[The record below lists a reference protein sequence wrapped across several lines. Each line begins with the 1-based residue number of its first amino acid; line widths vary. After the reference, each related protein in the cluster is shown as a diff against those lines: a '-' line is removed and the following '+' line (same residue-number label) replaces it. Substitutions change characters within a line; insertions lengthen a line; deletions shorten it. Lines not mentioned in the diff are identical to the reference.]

1 MELRGG
7 WNVVVDVLLAP
18 LIALLSAGGR
28 GGGRRGAALDGRRE
42 KA

>member
-7 WNVVVDVLLAP
+7 WNVVVDVLSAP

-28 GGGRRGAALDGRRE
+28 GGRRGTALDGRRE
-42 KA
+42 EA